1 MINDKLTKIREL
13 VDELY
18 DNTQPHNSTN
28 SMLFLE
34 INQAI
39 DEAQKECKHYIK
51 GTDLDLLIVTNLN
64 FIRRQSIQTL
74 EIVKH
79 VNVLQPRFFHILLEV
94 FSLGKMRPILF
105 QHFQIF
111 GFVFQKRG

>member
-1 MINDKLTKIREL
+1 MMHDTLTKIREL

-39 DEAQKECKHYIK
+39 DEAQKLCKLYIN
-51 GTDLDLLIVTNLN
+51 GTDLDPFNEV
-64 FIRRQSIQTL
+64 Q
-74 EIVKH
+74 
-79 VNVLQPRFFHILLEV
+79 VNDIIA
-94 FSLGKMRPILF
+94 KMKKER
-105 QHFQIF
+105 
-111 GFVFQKRG
+111 KY

>member
-1 MINDKLTKIREL
+1 MMHDKLTKIREL

-39 DEAQKECKHYIK
+39 DEAQKQCKHYIN
-51 GTDLDLLIVTNLN
+51 GTDLDPFNEVQVNDIMKEN
-64 FIRRQSIQTL
+64 RRIY
-74 EIVKH
+74 
-79 VNVLQPRFFHILLEV
+79 
-94 FSLGKMRPILF
+94 
-105 QHFQIF
+105 
-111 GFVFQKRG
+111 

>member
-1 MINDKLTKIREL
+1 MVVFEQLTKIREL

-39 DEAQKECKHYIK
+39 DEAQRH
-51 GTDLDLLIVTNLN
+51 
-64 FIRRQSIQTL
+64 IRKCESGSL
-74 EIVKH
+74 YGKVVDEIVKE
-79 VNVLQPRFFHILLEV
+79 NRRIY
-94 FSLGKMRPILF
+94 
-105 QHFQIF
+105 
-111 GFVFQKRG
+111 

>member
-1 MINDKLTKIREL
+1 MMYDTLTKIREL

-34 INQAI
+34 INQEI

-51 GTDLDLLIVTNLN
+51 GTDLDPFNEVQVHDIMKEN
-64 FIRRQSIQTL
+64 RRIY
-74 EIVKH
+74 
-79 VNVLQPRFFHILLEV
+79 
-94 FSLGKMRPILF
+94 
-105 QHFQIF
+105 
-111 GFVFQKRG
+111 

>member
-39 DEAQKECKHYIK
+39 DEAQKECKHYIN
-51 GTDLDLLIVTNLN
+51 GTDLDPFNKAQVDDI
-64 FIRRQSIQTL
+64 IA
-74 EIVKH
+74 
-79 VNVLQPRFFHILLEV
+79 
-94 FSLGKMRPILF
+94 KM
-105 QHFQIF
+105 
-111 GFVFQKRG
+111 KRERVY

>member
-1 MINDKLTKIREL
+1 MMHDTLTKIREL

-39 DEAQKECKHYIK
+39 DEAQKQCKHYIN
-51 GTDLDLLIVTNLN
+51 GTDLDPFNEVQVNDIMKEN
-64 FIRRQSIQTL
+64 RRIY
-74 EIVKH
+74 
-79 VNVLQPRFFHILLEV
+79 
-94 FSLGKMRPILF
+94 
-105 QHFQIF
+105 
-111 GFVFQKRG
+111 

>member
-1 MINDKLTKIREL
+1 MTVFEQLTKIREL

-39 DEAQKECKHYIK
+39 DEAQRHIRKCESGSLYGKVVDEIAKE
-51 GTDLDLLIVTNLN
+51 N
-64 FIRRQSIQTL
+64 RRIY
-74 EIVKH
+74 
-79 VNVLQPRFFHILLEV
+79 
-94 FSLGKMRPILF
+94 
-105 QHFQIF
+105 
-111 GFVFQKRG
+111 

>member
-1 MINDKLTKIREL
+1 MVVFEQLTKIREL

-39 DEAQKECKHYIK
+39 DEAQRHIRKCESGSLYCKVV
-51 GTDLDLLIVTNLN
+51 D
-64 FIRRQSIQTL
+64 
-74 EIVKH
+74 EIVKE
-79 VNVLQPRFFHILLEV
+79 NRRIY
-94 FSLGKMRPILF
+94 
-105 QHFQIF
+105 
-111 GFVFQKRG
+111 

>member
-1 MINDKLTKIREL
+1 MTTFEQLSKIREL

-39 DEAQKECKHYIK
+39 DEAQKECKLYIK
-51 GTDLDLLIVTNLN
+51 GTDLDPFNEVQVNDIMKEN
-64 FIRRQSIQTL
+64 RR
-74 EIVKH
+74 VY
-79 VNVLQPRFFHILLEV
+79 
-94 FSLGKMRPILF
+94 
-105 QHFQIF
+105 
-111 GFVFQKRG
+111 

>member
-1 MINDKLTKIREL
+1 MVVYEQLTKIREL

-39 DEAQKECKHYIK
+39 DEAQKQCKLIYVDTDSAYIN
-51 GTDLDLLIVTNLN
+51 GTDLDPFNEVQVNDIMKKN
-64 FIRRQSIQTL
+64 RRIY
-74 EIVKH
+74 
-79 VNVLQPRFFHILLEV
+79 
-94 FSLGKMRPILF
+94 
-105 QHFQIF
+105 
-111 GFVFQKRG
+111 